1 VRAIF
6 LGIDL
11 AWSARN
17 ASGLAALSLS
27 DGCAHLAE
35 PLCLARTDAEIIAFV
50 RRYADSVPLIVAI
63 DAPLHVPNATGKRL
77 GDALISKGFGR
88 YGAGA
93 HPANRTL
100 LSKYN
105 GGVLRGE
112 QLIAQLA
119 ALDIQHTP
127 YLVAQQ
133 AVRCAFEVY
142 PHAAMIG
149 LFALPRALRYKRKGG
164 LSRADQETA
173 WQQYAH
179 CLRALTAATP
189 PLKLP
194 ESLLDVT
201 WCKAEEDKRDALL
214 CAYIALHYWWHGSAF
229 WQVYGTPEAGY
240 IVAPRLA

>member
-6 LGIDL
+6 IGIDL

-17 ASGLAALSLS
+17 TSGLAALALS

-35 PLCLARTDAEIIAFV
+35 PLCLARTDAEIVAFV
-50 RRYADSVPLIVAI
+50 RRYADGMPLIVAI

-77 GDALISKGFGR
+77 GDALISKVFGR

-93 HPANRTL
+93 YPANRTL
-100 LSKYN
+100 LSRYN
-105 GGVLRGE
+105 GGILRGE
-112 QLIAQLA
+112 QLIAQLT
-119 ALDIQHTP
+119 ALDIQHMP
-127 YLVAQQ
+127 YLVARQ

-149 LFALPRALRYKRKGG
+149 LFRLPRALRYKRKGG
-164 LSRADQETA
+164 LSRAEQEMA

-179 CLRALTAATP
+179 HLRALAAATP
-189 PLKLP
+189 SLRLPDPLL
-194 ESLLDVT
+194 EAT

-229 WQVYGTPEAGY
+229 WQVHGTPEAGY

>member
-1 VRAIF
+1 MQAIF

-17 ASGLAALSLS
+17 VSGLAALSLR
-27 DGCAHLAE
+27 DGCVQLAE
-35 PLCLARTDAEIIAFV
+35 SPCLARTDAEIVAFV
-50 RRYADSVPLIVAI
+50 QQYADSLPLIVAI
-63 DAPLHVPNATGKRL
+63 DAPLHVPNVTGKRL
-77 GDALISKGFGR
+77 GDTLISKAFGR

-105 GGVLRGE
+105 NGVLRGE

-119 ALDIQHTP
+119 TLNIVHTP
-127 YLVAQQ
+127 YPASQQ
-133 AVRCAFEVY
+133 AARCAFEVY
-142 PHAAMIG
+142 PHAAMVG
-149 LFALPRALRYKRKGG
+149 LFRLTRALRYKRKRG
-164 LSRADQETA
+164 LSRADQESA
-173 WQQYAH
+173 WQQYASH
-179 CLRALTAATP
+179 LRALAVATP
-189 PLKLP
+189 PLKVP
-194 ESLLDVT
+194 ESLLEVA